1 MSENR
6 INGSP
11 SLSEKA
17 VNPATRPVPQYN
29 FNGIASPQ
37 NSSRGSSP
45 SPHLPKI
52 PVSQLPPSRIPPS
65 QLPPAS
71 SINSLSQKVSQLTV
85 QHQMPNIIRPQ
96 HFSTPNEN
104 VSLLKT
110 NVSTGLSSFSPV
122 TTRSKNDNLSPQNFL
137 EISLN
142 DDKSTKSDQS
152 KEDEYSNSQPIKA
165 VHGMDDRNTHVGTM
179 NDVKSNNQINKGVQM
194 EPRNFSNHLFQND
207 YMNRSNND
215 AARSSQHNPFL
226 GDLLKNNDNKPVVN
240 HSLQQGNFQ
249 PLQSQLPLSQHF
261 KNSPSALGQPT
272 PVQSQFPKVGMQ
284 NVSNSVY
291 PVTNVNKPNIS
302 ANRMPS
308 PNNIPVHNQPL
319 APPNSNNFV
328 PRPTSSVRPSFNL
341 SAMGGQFQNNQA
353 TLGNP
358 RLPPMP
364 QNVSNYRSPGNLQ
377 PLATP
382 PTYPPSYNGEQ
393 KQSTPSF
400 NQPPPTQNYSP
411 SHVRPQ
417 MQSSRYPT
425 VPPQSTATQ
434 PSMPPYSQQY
444 QGNLAQNQRNSGYAT
459 NQYQTQSYG
468 QNVVSQGFNKLWG
481 MENYDLLQTINILPP
496 SKIPA
501 PKILLGNETLNSAN
515 CSGEIFR
522 STLTKIPESQSLLQK
537 SRLPLGILIHPYKD
551 LTQLSVIQCNVI
563 VRCRACRTYIN
574 PFVSFVDSK
583 RWKCNLCYRVNELPE
598 EFQYDPVSKTY
609 GDPSR
614 RPEIRSSTIEYIA
627 PAEYMLRP
635 PQPAVYLF
643 LLDISRLAVECGYLN
658 LFCSVLQE
666 ELVNLPGDSRTQVGF
681 IAYDSCLH
689 FFSFAEGLSQPH
701 EMMVLDIDD
710 IFLPCPDNLLVNLKD
725 KMELIRDLLN
735 ELPTRYNNS
744 YDSNSAMGAA
754 LQAAHRMMSA
764 TGGRVTV
771 FQSSLPNVGP
781 GALTP
786 REDPNQR
793 SAAEVQNLKPANDF
807 YKRLALDCSSQQIS
821 VDLFIIN
828 SQYIDIATIS
838 GISRFSGGSVQHF
851 PLFKHNRPI
860 LSDKL
865 ERCFR
870 RYLIR
875 KIGFE
880 AVMRIRCTRGMSIH
894 TFHGNFFVRSTDLLS
909 LPNVNPDAG
918 FGMQVSIDE
927 NLSDVDTVCFQA
939 ALLYTSSK
947 GERRIRVHT
956 LCLPVVSALH
966 EIVHSADQQCIV
978 GLLAKMAVDR
988 SIESSLSDAREAF
1001 INVVIDIL
1009 SSYKLSLN
1017 LGSTP
1022 NGLLAPNCLKLLPL
1036 YISALLKTQ
1045 AFRTGT
1051 STRLDD
1057 RVKAMIDMK
1066 TLPLMRLIQCVYPDL
1081 YPVHNLEEQQ
1091 IILNVEEIPIHVPP
1105 RLQLTSRNI
1114 DSIGAYLMDTGDHM
1128 ILYVGSSVS
1137 QVFLMEGL
1145 GVQNFNSLDEQLY
1158 DIPFIENET
1167 NLRLVS
1173 FINYLN
1179 EEKPHPATIQII
1191 KDNSPNR
1198 GVFLERLVEDRF
1210 ENALSYHEFLQ
1221 HIKAQVK

>member
-1 MSENR
+1 MSGNNM
-6 INGSP
+6 NGSP
-11 SLSEKA
+11 NPLEPA
-17 VNPATRPVPQYN
+17 VNPAVKPVPQYN
-29 FNGIASPQ
+29 FNGITSLHK
-37 NSSRGSSP
+37 SSRGSSP
-45 SPHLPKI
+45 LSHNKI
-52 PVSQLPPSRIPPS
+52 PSSQLPPSRIPAS
-65 QLPPAS
+65 QLPS
-71 SINSLSQKVSQLTV
+71 SSVTHKVSQSNL
-85 QHQMPNIIRPQ
+85 QHQLPNVMGPQ
-96 HFSTPNEN
+96 YFSTPNEN

-110 NVSTGLSSFSPV
+110 NVSTGLGSFSPV
-122 TTRSKNDNLSPQNFL
+122 TTKNNIDSSLHQNFL

-142 DDKSTKSDQS
+142 DNKSTKSDQS
-152 KEDEYSNSQPIKA
+152 REDEYLNSRSVNA
-165 VHGMDDRNTHVGTM
+165 VGSMDDVNTYGKPL
-179 NDVKSNNQINKGVQM
+179 NSKLDNLDNKGVQL
-194 EPRNFSNHLFQND
+194 ESRKFSNHLFPND
-207 YMNRSNND
+207 NMTRSNND
-215 AARSSQHNPFL
+215 ATRLSQHNPFL
-226 GDLLKNNDNKPVVN
+226 SNSSSNSDNKLLGNNPIG
-240 HSLQQGNFQ
+240 QQI
-249 PLQSQLPLSQHF
+249 PLGQQVQTPQTT
-261 KNSPSALGQPT
+261 LGQPVPFQQMQISKSGMT
-272 PVQSQFPKVGMQ
+272 QSRPQ
-284 NVSNSVY
+284 
-291 PVTNVNKPNIS
+291 PNIRS
-302 ANRMPS
+302 PPYSVAAPTNPNMMPGL
-308 PNNIPVHNQPL
+308 NNIPAHNPPL
-319 APPNSNNFV
+319 PPISNDFVQRPSSGIRPFNSNVIGNQ
-328 PRPTSSVRPSFNL
+328 
-341 SAMGGQFQNNQA
+341 AQNN
-353 TLGNP
+353 P
-358 RLPPMP
+358 RMPPMP
-364 QNVSNYRSPGNLQ
+364 QKVPSYHPVPPGNIQ
-377 PLATP
+377 QTSIP
-382 PTYPPSYNGEQ
+382 PKYPPSYNGEQ
-393 KQSTPSF
+393 NRIPPLSQPMSPL
-400 NQPPPTQNYSP
+400 NQPIPPSTQNFSP
-411 SHVRPQ
+411 SHTRNVPFQ
-417 MQSSRYPT
+417 PSKYPT
-425 VPPQSTATQ
+425 IPPQQAARQASVPP
-434 PSMPPYSQQY
+434 YNQQY
-444 QGNLAQNQRNSGYAT
+444 QSQNQQFNSGYGPNQT
-459 NQYQTQSYG
+459 NQYQAQYG

-481 MENYDLLQTINILPP
+481 MENYDLLQTINILPAG
-496 SKIPA
+496 KIPP
-501 PKILLGNETLNSAN
+501 PKILLGNEILNSAN

-537 SRLPLGILIHPYKD
+537 SRLPLGILIHPFKD

-583 RWKCNLCYRVNELPE
+583 RWKCNLCYRVNDLPE
-598 EFQYDPVSKTY
+598 EFQYDPVSKTF

-658 LFCSVLQE
+658 LFCSVLKE

-725 KMELIRDLLN
+725 KMELIGDLLN
-735 ELPTRYNNS
+735 QLPTRYNNS
-744 YDSNSAMGAA
+744 YDSNSALGAA
-754 LQAAHRMMSA
+754 LQAAHRMMSP

-771 FQSSLPNVGP
+771 FQASLPNVGP

-807 YKRLALDCSSQQIS
+807 YKRLALDCSSQQIA

-838 GISRFSGGSVQHF
+838 GISRFSGGCIQHF
-851 PLFKHNRPI
+851 PLFKYQRPI
-860 LSDKL
+860 VSDKL
-865 ERCFR
+865 ERYFR

-875 KIGFE
+875 KVGFE

-918 FGMQVSIDE
+918 FGMQVSIEE
-927 NLSDVDTVCFQA
+927 NLSDVDSVCFQA

-966 EIVHSADQQCIV
+966 EVIHSADQQCIV

-988 SIESSLSDAREAF
+988 SVESSLSDAREAF

-1036 YISALLKTQ
+1036 YISALLKSQ

-1066 TLPLMRLIQCVYPDL
+1066 TLPLTALIQYIYPDL
-1081 YPVHNLEEQQ
+1081 YPVHNLEDQQ
-1091 IILNVEEIPIHVPP
+1091 IILSVEEVPIHVPP
-1105 RLQLTSRNI
+1105 RLQLTSRHI
-1114 DSIGAYLMDTGDHM
+1114 DNIGAYLMDIGDHM
-1128 ILYVGSSVS
+1128 ILYVCSGVS
-1137 QVFLMEGL
+1137 QVFLNEGL
-1145 GVQNFNSLDEQLY
+1145 GVQSFNSLNDQMYE
-1158 DIPFIENET
+1158 IPMIENAT
-1167 NLRLVS
+1167 NHRLVS
-1173 FINYLN
+1173 FVNYLN
-1179 EEKPHPATIQII
+1179 EEKPHRATVQVI

-1198 GVFLERLVEDRF
+1198 GAFLERLIEDRF